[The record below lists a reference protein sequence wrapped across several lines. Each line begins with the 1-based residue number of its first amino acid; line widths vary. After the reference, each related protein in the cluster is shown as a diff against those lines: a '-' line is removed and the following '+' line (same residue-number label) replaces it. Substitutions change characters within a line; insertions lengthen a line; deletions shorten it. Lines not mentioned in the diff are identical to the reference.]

1 MLIRIRRVGL
11 LRAIILRRF
20 ASRLFGCFRNLRVF
34 GCLGGLS
41 VFRSLLGL
49 LGLGRLPFVYRSFR
63 LRNLGFGSIRL
74 GVLVILLLFVPLG
87 LFLFGLIVEVF
98 LEYRRRFV
106 VFTEIHPRA
115 HAENTGVRVE
125 GGMLGLERQIAE
137 TIRGMLCIGD
147 GSSCMSRCFLFRGDT
162 EHGGIGIVA
171 PAELVGT

>member
-20 ASRLFGCFRNLRVF
+20 ASRIFGRFRNLRVF
-34 GCLGGLS
+34 GCLGVLS
-41 VFRSLLGL
+41 VLRSLLGL
-49 LGLGRLPFVYRSFR
+49 LGLGRLLFVYRSFR

-74 GVLVILLLFVPLG
+74 GVLFVLRG
-87 LFLFGLIVEVF
+87 LFIFGLIVEVF

-147 GSSCMSRCFLFRGDT
+147 GSSRMSGCFLFRGNT